1 MNPESGADFTLVLP
15 SVNADL
21 MNLFLAYFA
30 ATLPADVHV
39 VIVLDGAGWHDPRAL
54 DIPDNLTL
62 VFQPPYCPELNP
74 VERLWLYLKDR
85 FLSIRVLDDTNA
97 IIDACCAAW
106 KKLLAEEN
114 RIKSLCAFPWIMEV
128 SS

>member
-1 MNPESGADFTLVLP
+1 
-15 SVNADL
+15 
-21 MNLFLAYFA
+21 MNLFLAHFA
-30 ATLPADVHV
+30 ATLPEDVRV

-54 DIPDNLTL
+54 DIPANLTL
-62 VFQPPYCPELNP
+62 IFQPPYCPELNP
-74 VERLWLYLKDR
+74 VERLWLYLKER

-114 RIKSLCAFPWIMEV
+114 RIQSLCAFPWIIEV